1 MKFWTSVD
9 KELMRLNGEF
19 HVAMKENEL
28 MKWRRIY
35 GENLGI
41 KR

>member
-9 KELMRLNGEF
+9 KELMRLNGEI